1 MVYCSKQYFAIFAR
15 SNKQFMHP
23 FKTQIKMKNRLLTLK
38 AVVITLA
45 FVTISCNSKVHNETL
60 TEENYL
66 HEDSLLW
73 INFEKE
79 TEGLIAILDSLPN
92 QRDSIINV
100 YNVILEKA
108 NQKNIELAFKYA
120 CTPSGLQ
127 RLFMVRNHVS
137 KDSLAKV
144 LNTLPEEMQ
153 KSEAGLN
160 IKAHLET
167 EQLAKGDAL
176 YAFPCQDEEGEAFN
190 WETLKGKQVLLLYGG
205 LGCMGNEGREA
216 LKHLYE
222 HTSRKDLEIIVYWP
236 SSSLEKLQAI
246 RKQYPSDYIFIS
258 DFKQD
263 ASPMKIKYGCQ
274 ATPTCFLTDK
284 NHQIVVKSEGLDMD
298 EFNKHLD
305 LQK

>member
-1 MVYCSKQYFAIFAR
+1 
-15 SNKQFMHP
+15 
-23 FKTQIKMKNRLLTLK
+23 MKNRLLTLK
-38 AVVITLA
+38 FVVIILA
-45 FVTISCNSKVHNETL
+45 LMTISCNSKVQNETL

-167 EQLAKGDAL
+167 EQLAEGNAFFT
-176 YAFPCQDEEGEAFN
+176 FPCLDEKGNPFN
-190 WETLKGKQVLLLYGG
+190 WETLEGKQILLIYGG

-222 HTSRKDLEIIVYWP
+222 HTSRKNLEIIVYWP

-246 RKQYPSDYIFIS
+246 RKQFPSDYIFIS

>member
-1 MVYCSKQYFAIFAR
+1 
-15 SNKQFMHP
+15 
-23 FKTQIKMKNRLLTLK
+23 
-38 AVVITLA
+38 
-45 FVTISCNSKVHNETL
+45 
-60 TEENYL
+60 
-66 HEDSLLW
+66 
-73 INFEKE
+73 
-79 TEGLIAILDSLPN
+79 
-92 QRDSIINV
+92 
-100 YNVILEKA
+100 
-108 NQKNIELAFKYA
+108 
-120 CTPSGLQ
+120 
-127 RLFMVRNHVS
+127 
-137 KDSLAKV
+137 LAKV

-153 KSEAGLN
+153 KSETGLN

-167 EQLAKGDAL
+167 EQLAEGNAL
-176 YAFPCQDEEGEAFN
+176 FSFPCQNEEGEPFD

-205 LGCMGNEGREA
+205 LGCMGNEGREV

-284 NHQIVVKSEGLDMD
+284 KHQIVVKSEGLNMD
-298 EFNKHLD
+298 AFNKHIHF
-305 LQK
+305 K

>member
-1 MVYCSKQYFAIFAR
+1 
-15 SNKQFMHP
+15 
-23 FKTQIKMKNRLLTLK
+23 MKNRLLTLK
-38 AVVITLA
+38 FVVIILA
-45 FVTISCNSKVHNETL
+45 LMTISCNSKVQNETL

-167 EQLAKGDAL
+167 EQLAEGNAFFT
-176 YAFPCQDEEGEAFN
+176 FPCLDEKGNPFN
-190 WETLKGKQVLLLYGG
+190 WETLEGKQILLIYGG

-222 HTSRKDLEIIVYWP
+222 HTSRKNLEIIVYWP

-246 RKQYPSDYIFIS
+246 RKQFPSDYIFIS

-284 NHQIVVKSEGLDMD
+284 NHQIVVKSEGLNMD
-298 EFNKHLD
+298 AFNKHIHF
-305 LQK
+305 K

>member
-1 MVYCSKQYFAIFAR
+1 
-15 SNKQFMHP
+15 
-23 FKTQIKMKNRLLTLK
+23 MKNRLLTLK
-38 AVVITLA
+38 FVVIILA
-45 FVTISCNSKVHNETL
+45 LMTISCNSKVQNETL

-167 EQLAKGDAL
+167 EQLAEGNAL
-176 YAFPCQDEEGEAFN
+176 FSFPCQNEEGDPFD

-205 LGCMGNEGREA
+205 LGCMGSNGREA
-216 LKHLYE
+216 LKNLYE
-222 HTSRKDLEIIVYWP
+222 QTSRKNLEIIVYWP

-246 RKQYPSDYIFIS
+246 RKQFPSDYIFIS

-298 EFNKHLD
+298 EFNKHIHL
-305 LQK
+305 K

>member
-1 MVYCSKQYFAIFAR
+1 MVYCSKQFFAIFAR
-15 SNKQFMHP
+15 SNKQFMHS

-38 AVVITLA
+38 TIVITLA
-45 FVTISCNSKVHNETL
+45 LLTISCNSKVHNETL

-73 INFEKE
+73 MSFEKE
-79 TEGLIAILDSLPN
+79 TEALVAILDSLPN

-100 YNVILEKA
+100 YNSLNEKA
-108 NQKNIELAFKYA
+108 IQKNIELAFKYA
-120 CTPSGLQ
+120 CTPSGLR

-167 EQLAKGDAL
+167 EQLAEGNAFFT
-176 YAFPCQDEEGEAFN
+176 FPCQNEEGEPFD

-222 HTSRKDLEIIVYWP
+222 HTSGKNLEIIVYWP

-246 RKQYPSDYIFIS
+246 RKQFPSDYIFIS

-284 NHQIVVKSEGLDMD
+284 NHLIVVKSEGLNMD
-298 EFNKHLD
+298 AFNKHIHF
-305 LQK
+305 K

>member
-1 MVYCSKQYFAIFAR
+1 
-15 SNKQFMHP
+15 
-23 FKTQIKMKNRLLTLK
+23 MKNRLLTLK
-38 AVVITLA
+38 FVVIILTLM
-45 FVTISCNSKVHNETL
+45 TISCNSKVQNETL

-167 EQLAKGDAL
+167 EQLAEGDAL

-205 LGCMGNEGREA
+205 LGCMGSEGRKA

-222 HTSRKDLEIIVYWP
+222 QTSRKNLEIIVYWP

-246 RKQYPSDYIFIS
+246 RKQFPSDYIFIS

-284 NHQIVVKSEGLDMD
+284 KHQIVVKSEGLNMD
-298 EFNKHLD
+298 AFNKHIHF
-305 LQK
+305 K

>member
-1 MVYCSKQYFAIFAR
+1 
-15 SNKQFMHP
+15 
-23 FKTQIKMKNRLLTLK
+23 MKNRLLTLK
-38 AVVITLA
+38 FVVIILA
-45 FVTISCNSKVHNETL
+45 LMTISCNSKVQNETL

-144 LNTLPEEMQ
+144 LETLPDEMQ

-205 LGCMGNEGREA
+205 LGCMGSNGREA
-216 LKHLYE
+216 LKNLYE
-222 HTSRKDLEIIVYWP
+222 QTSRKNLEIIVYWP
-236 SSSLEKLQAI
+236 SSSLENLQAI
-246 RKQYPSDYIFIS
+246 RKQFPSDYIFIS

-284 NHQIVVKSEGLDMD
+284 NHQIVVKNEGLNMD
-298 EFNKHLD
+298 AFNKHIHVL
-305 LQK
+305 K

>member
-15 SNKQFMHP
+15 SNKQFMHS

-38 AVVITLA
+38 TIVITLA

-92 QRDSIINV
+92 QRDSIINI
-100 YNVILEKA
+100 YNSLNEEVDK
-108 NQKNIELAFKYA
+108 KNIELAFKYA
-120 CTPSGLQ
+120 CTPSGLR

-144 LNTLPEEMQ
+144 LDTLPEEMQ
-153 KSEAGLN
+153 KSETGLN

-167 EQLAKGDAL
+167 EQLAKGDVL

-284 NHQIVVKSEGLDMD
+284 NHQIVVKSEGLDID
-298 EFNKHLD
+298 AINEHI
-305 LQK
+305 QK

>member
-1 MVYCSKQYFAIFAR
+1 
-15 SNKQFMHP
+15 
-23 FKTQIKMKNRLLTLK
+23 MKNRLLTLK

-92 QRDSIINV
+92 QRDSIINI
-100 YNVILEKA
+100 YNSLNEEVDK
-108 NQKNIELAFKYA
+108 KNIELAFKYA
-120 CTPSGLQ
+120 CTPSGLR
-127 RLFMVRNHVS
+127 RLFMVRNDVS

-144 LNTLPEEMQ
+144 LDTLPEEMQ
-153 KSEAGLN
+153 KSETGLN

-305 LQK
+305 VQK

>member
-1 MVYCSKQYFAIFAR
+1 
-15 SNKQFMHP
+15 
-23 FKTQIKMKNRLLTLK
+23 MKNRLLTLK

-100 YNVILEKA
+100 YNIMFEKA
-108 NQKNIELAFKYA
+108 NRKNIELAFKYA
-120 CTPSGLQ
+120 NTPSGLQ
-127 RLFMVRNHVS
+127 RLFMVRNNVS

-153 KSEAGLN
+153 KSETGLN

-190 WETLKGKQVLLLYGG
+190 WETLKEKQVLLLYGG
-205 LGCMGNEGREA
+205 LGCMGSNGREA
-216 LKHLYE
+216 LKNLYE
-222 HTSRKDLEIIVYWP
+222 QTSRKNLEIIVYWP
-236 SSSLEKLQAI
+236 SSSLENLQAI

-284 NHQIVVKSEGLDMD
+284 KHQIVVKSEGLDID
-298 EFNKHLD
+298 AINEHI
-305 LQK
+305 QK

>member
-1 MVYCSKQYFAIFAR
+1 
-15 SNKQFMHP
+15 
-23 FKTQIKMKNRLLTLK
+23 MKNRLLTLK